1 MKYNNVK
8 EGIFLS
14 RKNRFIANVE
24 IDGKMELCHVKNTG
38 RCRELF
44 IEGTKAYVERN
55 DKPDRK
61 TKFSLIAVEK
71 EGELV
76 NVDSSAP
83 NRVVR
88 EWLQKGNLFS
98 FCTDIRQEVVYGNSR
113 FDFYVEAEKPY
124 FIEVK
129 GVTLEE
135 NKIARFPD
143 APTQRGVKH
152 MKELCR
158 CAEEGYGA
166 GIIFVVQ
173 MKKAECFVPNDRTH
187 PEFGYVLR
195 EAKKAGVFVKA
206 VNCLV
211 EQDSLE
217 IFHEIKIELGKTGE

>member
-55 DKPDRK
+55 DKPERK

-88 EWLQKGNLFS
+88 EWLQEGNLFS

-113 FDFYVEAEKPY
+113 FDFYVQ
-124 FIEVK
+124 
-129 GVTLEE
+129 
-135 NKIARFPD
+135 ARC
-143 APTQRGVKH
+143 V
-152 MKELCR
+152 
-158 CAEEGYGA
+158 
-166 GIIFVVQ
+166 
-173 MKKAECFVPNDRTH
+173 
-187 PEFGYVLR
+187 
-195 EAKKAGVFVKA
+195 
-206 VNCLV
+206 
-211 EQDSLE
+211 
-217 IFHEIKIELGKTGE
+217 